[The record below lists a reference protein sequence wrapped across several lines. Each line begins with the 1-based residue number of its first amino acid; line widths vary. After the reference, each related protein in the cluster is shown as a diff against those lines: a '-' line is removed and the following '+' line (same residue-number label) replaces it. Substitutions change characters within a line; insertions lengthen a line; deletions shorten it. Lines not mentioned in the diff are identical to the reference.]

1 MKPRK
6 NKYNYLAVIKCST
19 IYGWE
24 DVSKYEVNSSG
35 VSKEHVITKEGK
47 KISIVKA
54 DLKEYNASNTGA
66 HRLIYRKELNK

>member
-1 MKPRK
+1 MKTRK
-6 NKYNYLAVIKCST
+6 NKYNYLAVIQCNT
-19 IYGWE
+19 CQGWE
-24 DVSKYEVNSSG
+24 DVSKHETNSAG

-66 HRLIYRKELNK
+66 HRLIYRKELNT